1 MTPFSFGAKPGEWD
15 RLSLWLFGGSVLN
28 LLKSPPRAPAACET
42 LVGTLQL
49 ADRAGGGLV
58 FREAFCEPDDDALG
72 VSWK

>member
-1 MTPFSFGAKPGEWD
+1 
-15 RLSLWLFGGSVLN
+15 VLN